1 MKITG
6 AKGQATIEA
15 IFVIPFMIVFFIFIY
30 QSYVTLNKA
39 QIAQKAL
46 RGSVIRSTLN
56 RYDVTYN
63 GNSNNFLGTNTDP
76 KGSFV
81 FSYSDDTTKGVSYSL
96 DELTS
101 GLILVF
107 ANKEQYNGLRDVFS
121 NLYSEMKMGVCLGG
135 GSISESDINP
145 QILNM
150 DKTPWTCTK

>member
-1 MKITG
+1 MKITD

-30 QSYVTLNKA
+30 QSYATLNKA

-56 RYDVTYN
+56 RYDTSY
-63 GNSNNFLGTNTDP
+63 NNFLNTSADP
-76 KGSFV
+76 AGSFV
-81 FSYSDDTTKGVSYSL
+81 FSYSDDTTKGVNYSL
-96 DELTS
+96 DELSS

-107 ANKEQYNGLRDVFS
+107 ANKEQYNGLREVFS

-135 GSISESDINP
+135 GSVSEEDVNP
-145 QILNM
+145 QILNI